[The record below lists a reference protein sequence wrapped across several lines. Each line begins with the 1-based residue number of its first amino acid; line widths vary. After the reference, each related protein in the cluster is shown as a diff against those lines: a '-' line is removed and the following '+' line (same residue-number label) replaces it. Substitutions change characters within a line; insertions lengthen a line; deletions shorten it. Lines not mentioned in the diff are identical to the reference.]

1 MKPFP
6 PRRQIAICLLN
17 TCAIAMDDLM
27 TRKSLLFAAALA
39 VSVAAAG
46 AAFAQTAKPLSAA
59 PAAATVAQ
67 AKPSGK
73 PATQVGAEP
82 LEPQAIV
89 MRVNDYFNNISGM
102 TADFAQIGAD
112 GKQYRGKLYVQK
124 PGKMRFEYNP
134 PAVIEVVSDGSS
146 VVVRD
151 RKLATQDMY
160 TIGQTPLKFLLK
172 DELNLAKDTKVL
184 RAANDANSM
193 SVQVEDKST
202 FGGTSRVTLVF
213 DAEGTVLKNWRVRDP
228 QGHETF
234 VSLSNINTG
243 ARPESSRFR
252 IDYQRILPT
261 GSN

>member
-1 MKPFP
+1 MHRMMQW
-6 PRRQIAICLLN
+6 PRTGIETMTTRPVRIGILIA
-17 TCAIAMDDLM
+17 AAVMAG
-27 TRKSLLFAAALA
+27 SAALA
-39 VSVAAAG
+39 QTSKPLNLTPPASG
-46 AAFAQTAKPLSAA
+46 AATP
-59 PAAATVAQ
+59 

-89 MRVNDYFNNISGM
+89 MRANDYFNNISGM
-102 TADFAQIGAD
+102 TADFTQIGAD

-184 RAANDANSM
+184 RTSHDANGM
-193 SVQVEDKST
+193 SVAVEDKST

-234 VSLSNINTG
+234 VALSNINPN
-243 ARPESSRFR
+243 AKPEASRFK

-261 GSN
+261 GGN

>member
-1 MKPFP
+1 MK
-6 PRRQIAICLLN
+6 
-17 TCAIAMDDLM
+17 
-27 TRKSLLFAAALA
+27 TRFVRFGVLFSAGVMACGAALA
-39 VSVAAAG
+39 
-46 AAFAQTAKPLSAA
+46 QTNKPLSLSPAGSSAA
-59 PAAATVAQ
+59 S

-184 RAANDANSM
+184 RASNDANAM
-193 SVQVEDKST
+193 SVAVEDKST

-213 DAEGTVLKNWRVRDP
+213 DADGTVLKNWRVRDP

-234 VSLSNINTG
+234 VSLSNINTN
-243 ARPESSRFR
+243 ARPEPSRFK

-261 GSN
+261 GNN